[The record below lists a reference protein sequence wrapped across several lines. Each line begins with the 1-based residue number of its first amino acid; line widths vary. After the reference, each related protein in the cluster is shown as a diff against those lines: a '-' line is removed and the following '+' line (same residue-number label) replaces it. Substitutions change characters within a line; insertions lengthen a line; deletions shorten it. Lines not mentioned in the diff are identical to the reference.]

1 MVCNNNRYHSENTI
15 LGISHVVNSKD
26 DVEFAML
33 FTALGF
39 AFSFR
44 LRSSSYDGTR
54 RPNRSGKPKDSDPAL
69 FPPRR
74 DGSQVQL
81 DFG

>member
-39 AFSFR
+39 AFS
-44 LRSSSYDGTR
+44 YDPTGRENRRTQILPCSRRGGTVVKY
-54 RPNRSGKPKDSDPAL
+54 S
-69 FPPRR
+69 FT
-74 DGSQVQL
+74 L
-81 DFG
+81 DA

>member
-1 MVCNNNRYHSENTI
+1 MVCNNDRYHSENTI
-15 LGISHVVNSKD
+15 WGISHVVNSKD

-33 FTALGF
+33 FPALGF
-39 AFSFR
+39 AFS
-44 LRSSSYDGTR
+44 YDPTGRENR
-54 RPNRSGKPKDSDPAL
+54 RTSDPAL

-81 DFG
+81 HP